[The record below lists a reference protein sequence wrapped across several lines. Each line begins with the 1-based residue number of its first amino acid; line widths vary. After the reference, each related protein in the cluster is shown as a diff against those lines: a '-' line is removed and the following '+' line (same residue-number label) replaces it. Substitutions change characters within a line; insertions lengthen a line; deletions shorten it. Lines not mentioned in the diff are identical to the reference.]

1 MKALAYKMRSNF
13 AMVGLEMMSG
23 KLHEIE
29 FIIEVKDLSKINLTP
44 EELRMI
50 FEKQKKEVK
59 D

>member
-1 MKALAYKMRSNF
+1 
-13 AMVGLEMMSG
+13 MSG

>member
-1 MKALAYKMRSNF
+1 
-13 AMVGLEMMSG
+13 MVGLEMMSG